1 MEKDQIVPVD
11 AALIQHQTVIKEKK
25 DSNFNIDRSN
35 VTFNIDNVTLSGQKS
50 STSQDLIAVQ
60 SFSTKY
66 YQLLVTC
73 EEDVFENQYVTVSKD
88 RALTQYL
95 VPDEIFE
102 RCSTL
107 SDTGIAE
114 LKTFPAI
121 ICRENPEL
129 RGIADPNQFA
139 MYAYITKVFKT
150 HSDIKVAFH
159 PLMPIR
165 QQILCER
172 KNSIYFELDMESAI
186 TDLNHSA
193 WYVKKTN
200 LFEAFNEVGLG
211 SLPHPY

>member
-1 MEKDQIVPVD
+1 MEKDQIVPAD
-11 AALIQHQTVIKEKK
+11 AALIQHQTVIKEKN

-35 VTFNIDNVTLSGQKS
+35 VTFNIDNVNWVGQKS
-50 STSQDLIAVQ
+50 NTSQDLIAVQ
-60 SFSTKY
+60 SFSTEY

-95 VPDEIFE
+95 VPDEIFN

-129 RGIADPNQFA
+129 RGITDPNQFA
-139 MYAYITKVFKT
+139 MYAYITKVLKT
-150 HSDIKVAFH
+150 YSDIKVAFH
-159 PLMPIR
+159 PLSPIR
-165 QQILCER
+165 QQILC
-172 KNSIYFELDMESAI
+172 KKNNSIYFELNMECAI
-186 TDLNHSA
+186 TDLNRSA
-193 WYVKKTN
+193 WHVKRTN

-211 SLPHPY
+211 NLPHPY

>member
-1 MEKDQIVPVD
+1 MEKDQIVPAD
-11 AALIQHQTVIKEKK
+11 AALIQHQTVIKEKNN
-25 DSNFNIDRSN
+25 SNFNIDRSN
-35 VTFNIDNVTLSGQKS
+35 VTFNIDHVNWVGQKF

-60 SFSTKY
+60 SFSTEY

-73 EEDVFENQYVTVSKD
+73 EEDVFENQFVTVSKD

-95 VPDEIFE
+95 VPDEIFD

-129 RGIADPNQFA
+129 RGFTDPNQFA
-139 MYAYITKVFKT
+139 MYAYITKVLKT
-150 HSDIKVAFH
+150 YSDIKVSFH
-159 PLMPIR
+159 PLSPIR
-165 QQILCER
+165 QQILC
-172 KNSIYFELDMESAI
+172 KKSNSIYFELNMECAI
-186 TDLNHSA
+186 TDLNRSA
-193 WYVKKTN
+193 WHVKRTN

-211 SLPHPY
+211 NLPHPY